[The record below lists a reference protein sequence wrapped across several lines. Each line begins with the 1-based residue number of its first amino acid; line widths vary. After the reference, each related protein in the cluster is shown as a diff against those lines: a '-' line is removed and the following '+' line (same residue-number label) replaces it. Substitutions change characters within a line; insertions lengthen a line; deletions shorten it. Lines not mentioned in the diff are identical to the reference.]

1 MWVAVN
7 IDWLLH
13 CILSIINNMQHEQTC
28 CPREES
34 WVTLKMSAL
43 FITVLYWPHRPVC
56 YDHSYIDIW
65 LLLVKKMFRLRSTV
79 ILWFLYLW
87 LVSFFFNC
95 FHYLAAVALLPWSL
109 VSFFCIFD
117 EPFSWYPVLFS
128 FYYCLCFSICGCV
141 SLGVICCHIA
151 FLFFSMLQCDGIQR
165 LIKHLTHTIVYP
177 QRVLVLVAFDV
188 DALCACKI
196 LQVCCISWF
205 NIQIIEKL

>member
-1 MWVAVN
+1 MSKPAVPGKRVGSL
-7 IDWLLH
+7 WKCQL
-13 CILSIINNMQHEQTC
+13 C
-28 CPREES
+28 
-34 WVTLKMSAL
+34 
-43 FITVLYWPHRPVC
+43 
-56 YDHSYIDIW
+56 
-65 LLLVKKMFRLRSTV
+65 LLLYYTDRIDPSVTIIP
-79 ILWFLYLW
+79 ILIFDYCLW
-87 LVSFFFNC
+87 KRCSGCVQLSFSDFFICGLCLFFFNC

-151 FLFFSMLQCDGIQR
+151 FLFFSMLQWDGIQR